1 MPLISLLLACGAV
14 GESTGS
20 FTSPATPSSSPPVV
34 DTATTSGGAT
44 SGGNNGGLPAPDG
57 GLWRSLSI
65 EMDGT
70 TLTMERE
77 ATSPTVL
84 DATLHLDPVGHGE
97 AVPECAAGLFLDVHW
112 LLASGVEGAIDA
124 PIGVDVMAFPAGPE
138 LPIDPAYPMPP
149 SFWHR
154 AGPEGEVVFL
164 SGGMWTMVD
173 RDDVAGTILT
183 VEGAQRC
190 VGADL
195 DAAWTLDP
203 STCTEAGT
211 VRVVMEGYFGLTGH
225 EATHLGML
233 DAEGE
238 RLCVYA
244 PDLVPPPAVT
254 ADTGTP

>member
-20 FTSPATPSSSPPVV
+20 FTSPATPSSSPPVA
-34 DTATTSGGAT
+34 DTATTTGGAT
-44 SGGNNGGLPAPDG
+44 SGGNGYVPVPDQ

-77 ATSPTVL
+77 ATSPAVL
-84 DATLHLDPVGHGE
+84 DATLEIDSAGASRTGP
-97 AVPECAAGLFLDVHW
+97 PCAHTDYLDVRW
-112 LLASGVEGAIDA
+112 QLDTGVEGALAA
-124 PIGVDVMAFPAGPE
+124 PMGWDWSFPWGPE

-154 AGPEGEVVFL
+154 AGAAEEVVFL
-164 SGGMWTMVD
+164 SGGVWTMVQ
-173 RDDVAGTILT
+173 RDDVAGNNLT

-211 VRVVMEGYFGLTGH
+211 VRVVMEGVFGGWNYQ
-225 EATHLGML
+225 ATHLGML

-244 PDLVPPPAVT
+244 PDLVPPSAVT